1 MKKLIAIASVAVLAA
16 CTPPAEEAPAPA
28 ETTAVAPAEDAAAAP
43 GTYSLKYGD
52 GTTGSV
58 TINADGTYTGTDGKG
73 VEGSGTWVNKD
84 GKSCFDPEGDAG
96 EMCWTD
102 GTPDASGVFTSTA
115 DDGTTVTVTP
125 QAATAAAPAAAA
137 PAAAEAPA
145 PE

>member
-1 MKKLIAIASVAVLAA
+1 MKKLIAIASIGVLAA

-28 ETTAVAPAEDAAAAP
+28 ETTAVAPADDAAAAP
-43 GTYSLKYGD
+43 GTYSLKYAD

-73 VEGSGTWVNKD
+73 VAGSGKWMNMN

-102 GTPDASGVFTSTA
+102 GAPDANGVFTSTA

-125 QAATAAAPAAAA
+125 QAATAAAA
-137 PAAAEAPA
+137 PAAAEAPT